1 MTVLPANAFEFL
13 SHSSEQ
19 TRRLGMRLGA
29 LLQPGHVVCLQG
41 ELGAGKTTFVQGLAA
56 GWGSLD
62 DVSSPTFI
70 LVNVYRRADG
80 NQLFHFDTYRIES
93 APEAEELDLDAM
105 LSAGPL
111 VIEWPERMA
120 ALLPDEKLWI
130 KLEYVD
136 DDRRQLTFLPSGKNY
151 ENMLEHFRK
160 SSFGNY

>member
-1 MTVLPANAFEFL
+1 MPVLPANAFDFL
-13 SHSSEQ
+13 SHGSEQ

-29 LLQPGHVVCLQG
+29 LLQAGDVVCLQG

-70 LVNVYRRADG
+70 LINIYRRSDG
-80 NQLFHFDTYRIES
+80 GQLFHFDTYRIES

-120 ALLPDEKLWI
+120 AVLPDERLWI
-130 KLEYVD
+130 RLEYVD
-136 DDRRQLTFLPSGKNY
+136 EDLRRLTFLPAGKNY
-151 ENMLEHFRK
+151 EKMLEHFRK